1 MTPIQFALAEIR
13 DTIPEELLTMAFS
26 PKMRYRTL
34 KQKRFSTN
42 TVESQIID
50 LVINGRVRR
59 YIDSQGAQEV
69 DIPLEGLNIENIGT
83 NAWTC
88 HIPKTR
94 TKGRRITN
102 AISVHIAYNNTI
114 GNLGLIGASGI
125 STHTNLGPSCGKSDT
140 TRMVD
145 RIVKHNQPMTTTWS
159 ADVYLIDE
167 NTIFC
172 EDRMV
177 AGNLSLKCMIA
188 ADEEFSFIHGTYIQ
202 DFAELCLLA
211 TKAYIAKNLRIT
223 ADKAYLESGMEL
235 GTIKEYID
243 SYADADEQFK
253 EFVKERWRKIQRLS
267 DKPRSMRY
275 LDMITAPG
283 H

>member
-13 DTIPEELLTMAFS
+13 DTIPDELLTMAFS
-26 PKMRYRTL
+26 PKVRYRTL
-34 KQKRFSTN
+34 RNKTFSTN
-42 TVESQIID
+42 TVEQQIVD

-59 YIDSQGAQEV
+59 YVDSQGAQEV
-69 DIPLEGLNIENIGT
+69 DVPLAGLHIEHIGT

-102 AISVHIAYNNTI
+102 AISVHIAYANAI
-114 GNLGLIGASGI
+114 GNLGHIGVSGV
-125 STHTNLGPSCGKSDT
+125 STYTNVGGDCGKSDT
-140 TRMVD
+140 TRMIE
-145 RIVKHNQPMTTTWS
+145 RIVQANKPMQTTWT

-172 EDRMV
+172 EDRIV
-177 AGNLSLKCMIA
+177 SGNLSLKCMIA
-188 ADEEFSFIHGTYIQ
+188 SDDEFSFIHGAYVQ

-235 GTIKEYID
+235 GTIREYID
-243 SYADADEQFK
+243 SYTDAEEQFK
-253 EFVKERWRKIQRLS
+253 DFVKERWRKIQRLT
-267 DKPRSMRY
+267 DKPRRIRY